1 MCAAVAGAEAPE
13 QRAPLSKELQRSFA
27 NVILQLAS
35 KAQYSKAS
43 LTRVAANCVA
53 DQRLCKKKPLELAFC
68 AAWSDIG
75 LYFCVNM
82 FKVVC

>member
-43 LTRVAANCVA
+43 LTRVAAKCVA
-53 DQRLCKKKPLELAFC
+53 DQ
-68 AAWSDIG
+68 
-75 LYFCVNM
+75 
-82 FKVVC
+82 